1 MGVVDD
7 LVAGRAAFERREWA
21 VARDRLVDAPDL
33 GADDLESLALA
44 SYLCADHD
52 TCIRAWQHAFR
63 VRSDA
68 GETSLAFRDAFWIAF
83 VANTTG
89 NESVGEGWVSRAARL
104 LEAEPEDA
112 IERRYLD
119 IHHMYRHID
128 KGEFPQAFEY
138 AARISEAG
146 RTFGDPNLIGMG
158 VMCEGRLLIYSGR
171 VREGLARLDEAM
183 VGVAEGA
190 ASPIVAGHVFCSMIE
205 ACQEI
210 GDFRRMTHWVSALAR
225 WCDEQPGL
233 VPFTGQCAVHRAQI
247 MRSQGAYEQ
256 ALTELG
262 LAVDRYRANGM
273 DPAAGLAMYERGEV
287 LRLRGDHEAAAAA
300 YDEAAAQGH
309 EPQPGLALLWL
320 ACGRKSAAVSA
331 VRRLLGEFAD
341 PVHRSQVLP
350 AAVEIFLAD
359 TDLAA
364 AEAAAD
370 ELDRIAGSFDT
381 PPLTA
386 RALCARGSLTLAAG
400 DANGALPS
408 LRRGWLLWQQLGA
421 RYDAARTRTQIGL
434 AFRALGDEDSAAAE
448 LGVARRTF
456 HDLDARADAR
466 AVEAL
471 LAPSFPNG
479 LTGREVEVLRLAAA
493 GHTNPQIAATLFLSE
508 KTVARHLS
516 NIFTKIDVST
526 RTAAAAFAIEHDLV

>member
-146 RTFGDPNLIGMG
+146 RTSGDPNLIGMG

-205 ACQEI
+205 ACQDI

-273 DPAAGLAMYERGEV
+273 DPAAGLA
-287 LRLRGDHEAAAAA
+287 L
-300 YDEAAAQGH
+300 
-309 EPQPGLALLWL
+309 
-320 ACGRKSAAVSA
+320 
-331 VRRLLGEFAD
+331 
-341 PVHRSQVLP
+341 
-350 AAVEIFLAD
+350 
-359 TDLAA
+359 
-364 AEAAAD
+364 
-370 ELDRIAGSFDT
+370 
-381 PPLTA
+381 
-386 RALCARGSLTLAAG
+386 
-400 DANGALPS
+400 
-408 LRRGWLLWQQLGA
+408 
-421 RYDAARTRTQIGL
+421 
-434 AFRALGDEDSAAAE
+434 
-448 LGVARRTF
+448 
-456 HDLDARADAR
+456 
-466 AVEAL
+466 
-471 LAPSFPNG
+471 
-479 LTGREVEVLRLAAA
+479 
-493 GHTNPQIAATLFLSE
+493 
-508 KTVARHLS
+508 
-516 NIFTKIDVST
+516 
-526 RTAAAAFAIEHDLV
+526 